1 MTTWHPDELRTIAQ
15 SPVIHVSPKRARGG
29 DRPFTPI
36 WAVAVDGELYVRSH
50 LGDSGA
56 WYRAA
61 LSRGHG
67 RIRAGGVERDVAFE
81 VAGGPGID
89 ERIDAEYTT
98 KYHGSAYLPPMLSS
112 RTRAAT
118 LRVIPAA

>member
-1 MTTWHPDELRTIAQ
+1 MTTWHPDELRTIAH
-15 SPVIHVSPKRARGG
+15 SPVIHVSPKRAHGG

-36 WAVAVDGELYVRSH
+36 WAVALDGELYVRSH
-50 LGDSGA
+50 L
-56 WYRAA
+56 
-61 LSRGHG
+61 
-67 RIRAGGVERDVAFE
+67 
-81 VAGGPGID
+81 D

-98 KYHGSAYLPPMLSS
+98 KYHGSAYLQPMLSP